1 MSKNTTNETD
11 TEIRCLKISPM
22 FSFWECGP
30 KKDSYYFQGDIN
42 MRHLVN
48 DALEDGTLGF
58 VAVTSIS
65 TYVGLSK
72 NIDPWAN
79 SLLQEA
85 DVPIVPLIG
94 GSAFIILAI
103 PKERTLEA
111 MKLVKKVVSQ
121 HKAEVRKLAQEIR
134 EVNNSNQPAV
144 KVMTY

>member
-1 MSKNTTNETD
+1 MSKNATNETD
-11 TEIRCLKISPM
+11 TEIRCLQISPM
-22 FSFWECGP
+22 FSFWDCGP

-58 VAVTSIS
+58 VAVTPIS
-65 TYVGLSK
+65 TYVGLSR
-72 NIDPWAN
+72 NIPRAHSKFTDIDATYV
-79 SLLQEA
+79 SMT
-85 DVPIVPLIG
+85 G
-94 GSAFIILAI
+94 GSAFLIFAL

-111 MKLVKKVVSQ
+111 MNFVKETVFQ
-121 HKAEVRKLAQEIR
+121 HRAEVRKLAQEIR